1 MNSILE
7 ELRKRNED
15 AIYIK
20 PLNLAARTLVFST
33 ETFFDKSF
41 FKPNKKFFDVQKLAS
56 VREQIGKEVTSV
68 HNGIVYK
75 YEIRKMHRKKT
86 IPLGELRSSVKA
98 KFQQS
103 LPFDEMKHFYK
114 ILPWVKDDI
123 NGIYIRPLNG
133 EAESLVDVR
142 HSLTDAKRREY
153 YKPNRK
159 YFDLQTNAKDK
170 KQIREEFSAKLDGV
184 LFKFSVG
191 IITNRGLVV
200 QNEDIYRAETEF
212 INSWKNADRSQE
224 IKVLL
229 EGPVPESVVYSAKQ
243 LVSDVVK
250 STNYVNEIVS
260 VYQQHFGMKTEV
272 FMSHLLDL
280 VVFIEPKLSFIGR
293 ETIFSRRMRADEP
306 FYKPAILPFLTP
318 AEKLEEIYCDPK
330 LPDNTLDY
338 VNNHMVKKK
347 SAMKD
352 SWIQAV
358 IMTQNLG
365 IKRDRKKVA
374 PQAKSK
380 PKIVD
385 LPPWKSVCKNASDV
399 SNEPD
404 ENLLFYCEDVDIYG
418 FTIEQMF
425 KIIETTGVNPYTK
438 NPFPHDYVQR
448 FLDTFHPVRS
458 DRPAVAVAAKSEDKG
473 APPRNML
480 AELLDGQLALLEKVC
495 FVCRRGPTLKE
506 LDLYNG
512 EDSLCFCS
520 RECFKKYRPHPT
532 DTAFDAQ
539 DPDNSVS
546 MFF

>member
-170 KQIREEFSAKLDGV
+170 KQIREEFSAKLD
-184 LFKFSVG
+184 
-191 IITNRGLVV
+191 
-200 QNEDIYRAETEF
+200 
-212 INSWKNADRSQE
+212 
-224 IKVLL
+224 
-229 EGPVPESVVYSAKQ
+229 
-243 LVSDVVK
+243 
-250 STNYVNEIVS
+250 
-260 VYQQHFGMKTEV
+260 
-272 FMSHLLDL
+272 
-280 VVFIEPKLSFIGR
+280 
-293 ETIFSRRMRADEP
+293 
-306 FYKPAILPFLTP
+306 
-318 AEKLEEIYCDPK
+318 
-330 LPDNTLDY
+330 
-338 VNNHMVKKK
+338 
-347 SAMKD
+347 
-352 SWIQAV
+352 
-358 IMTQNLG
+358 
-365 IKRDRKKVA
+365 
-374 PQAKSK
+374 
-380 PKIVD
+380 
-385 LPPWKSVCKNASDV
+385 
-399 SNEPD
+399 
-404 ENLLFYCEDVDIYG
+404 
-418 FTIEQMF
+418 
-425 KIIETTGVNPYTK
+425 
-438 NPFPHDYVQR
+438 
-448 FLDTFHPVRS
+448 
-458 DRPAVAVAAKSEDKG
+458 
-473 APPRNML
+473 
-480 AELLDGQLALLEKVC
+480 
-495 FVCRRGPTLKE
+495 
-506 LDLYNG
+506 
-512 EDSLCFCS
+512 
-520 RECFKKYRPHPT
+520 
-532 DTAFDAQ
+532 
-539 DPDNSVS
+539 
-546 MFF
+546 